1 MQPRWLDKLHLRH
14 RDGSMPVQ
22 ASRGRQAVRSMYG
35 WLLGLAWGSRMRPL
49 RLRPDRGAQL
59 FLPRGRGPVLLQAG
73 RGWDALR
80 HVSARILRILLER
93 LPSVRSVRTS
103 GPHLRPGHRSL
114 RVPDPDLRRALRPM
128 QARLLG
134 FGGGGW
140 VQAVRVHPRL
150 HETPLRP
157 PGTMP
162 LQDRLRGA

>member
-1 MQPRWLDKLHLRH
+1 
-14 RDGSMPVQ
+14 
-22 ASRGRQAVRSMYG
+22 
-35 WLLGLAWGSRMRPL
+35 MRPL

-93 LPSVRSVRTS
+93 LPRYRVVKKQKKRRRKIIESLFCSVRSVRTS
-103 GPHLRPGHRSL
+103 RSHLRPGHRSL